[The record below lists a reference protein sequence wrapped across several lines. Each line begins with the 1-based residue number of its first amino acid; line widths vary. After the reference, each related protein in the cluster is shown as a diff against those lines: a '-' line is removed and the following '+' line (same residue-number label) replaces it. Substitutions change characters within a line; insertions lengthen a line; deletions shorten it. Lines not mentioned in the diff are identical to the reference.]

1 MTATIARADLHPK
14 LDVRFLRDIIHPERD
29 LWTPRELREL
39 TSTVA
44 AELTTPLLDILRFD
58 PDRRWWA
65 RLGLTEGVELWLLS
79 WLPGQGTEPH
89 DHGGAAGSFTVL
101 TGELAEDYRYPG
113 GPIRSARRPVGSA
126 LGFGA
131 GRAHRVLNQ
140 GTTGAASVHA
150 YSPPLVPTRE
160 YPSLA
165 DIPQEITPL
174 PALRLP
180 LEQLRVLADQE
191 GP

>member
-1 MTATIARADLHPK
+1 MTSVLAHADVHPALDLPLLRDLLHPS
-14 LDVRFLRDIIHPERD
+14 RE

-39 TSTVA
+39 TSFVA
-44 AELTTPLLDILRFD
+44 SELTTPLLSILEFD
-58 PDRRWWA
+58 AEQRWWA

-113 GPIRSARRPVGSA
+113 GPVKTVARGVGA
-126 LGFGA
+126 AVGFGA
-131 GRAHRVLNQ
+131 GRAHQVLNK
-140 GTTGAASVHA
+140 GTVGAASVHA

-160 YPSLA
+160 YPSLT
-165 DIPQEITPL
+165 DIPHEISPL
-174 PALRLP
+174 PARRLP
-180 LEQLRVLADQE
+180 LEQLRVLADLE